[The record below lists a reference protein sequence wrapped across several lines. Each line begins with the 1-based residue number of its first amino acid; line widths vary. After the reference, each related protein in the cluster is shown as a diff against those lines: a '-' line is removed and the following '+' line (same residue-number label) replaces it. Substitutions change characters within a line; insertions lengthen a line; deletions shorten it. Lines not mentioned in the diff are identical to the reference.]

1 MDNASRGS
9 AFDLP
14 QFDGVLLFSMS
25 QPPTTLGQYEIIREI
40 ARSNDI
46 VYEAYDSRMNRR
58 VAVKELAIPAGSTEP
73 QVQDRIARFRRE
85 AQAVGSLN
93 HPNIMTVYAFAE
105 DAGRWYIAMEFL
117 DGTTLRKEIET
128 AGVIEMERAVR
139 IVSETLDGLGHA
151 HANGVV
157 HRDIKPDN
165 VQIVSGGQ
173 VKITD
178 FGIARLTF
186 QPNLTMDGQVF
197 GTPSY
202 MSPEQVVGKE
212 IDARSDLFSVGA
224 MLFEM
229 LAGVKPFAGDNVVSI
244 TYNIVN
250 TAPVQ
255 PGAVPNAIWAVIERA
270 LDKAPSARY
279 GSALEMRDAL
289 QAALA
294 ATKAPPPVAVAPWS
308 LPAATGAPPPVFG
321 TQGAAPPIVGAPF
334 GYGAG
339 SGGTFQ
345 TQGYGPMTGLPN
357 PAHMPPSYTNA
368 PIYYP
373 PPPRT
378 PVISPEASR
387 TIGRFLAIAIT
398 LGLLFAA
405 AFYAFATILGSV
417 TDGGSGRTG
426 VRRQEA
432 AVAGG
437 DAKPDVA
444 TDAKPGAAQARV
456 AGAGGA
462 AGFGGTIAEA
472 ERACARGDAAACGTL
487 DEEAKRLARS
497 GRERDLEEAYRLE
510 GTALTG
516 FNRGKEAVTSYL
528 ASAQLMIRRG
538 AERGEVRER
547 IAAAEDAA
555 TLEIGYSPEIEAF
568 KSQNGY

>member
-1 MDNASRGS
+1 
-9 AFDLP
+9 
-14 QFDGVLLFSMS
+14 MS

-58 VAVKELAIPAGSTEP
+58 VAVKELAIPPGSSEP

-93 HPNIMTVYAFAE
+93 HPNIMTVFAFSE

-117 DGTTLRKEIET
+117 DGTPLRKEIDT
-128 AGVIEMERAVR
+128 DGVIELERAVR

-165 VQIVSGGQ
+165 VQIVSSGQ

-202 MSPEQVVGKE
+202 MSPEQVVGKD
-212 IDARSDLFSVGA
+212 IDARSDIFSVGA

-255 PGAVPNAIWAVIERA
+255 PGAVPNPVWAVIERA
-270 LDKAPSARY
+270 LEKSPSARY
-279 GSALEMRDAL
+279 ASAMEMRDAL

-294 ATKAPPPVAVAPWS
+294 TTKAPPSPPTPAAPWQVVGS
-308 LPAATGAPPPVFG
+308 APTLTGAPPPVFG
-321 TQGAAPPIVGAPF
+321 SPPIAPPPVVGGVG
-334 GYGAG
+334 GYGYGSG

-345 TQGYGPMTGLPN
+345 NQGYGPLQGIPN
-357 PAHMPPSYTNA
+357 PAYMPPSYTNA

-387 TIGRFLAIAIT
+387 AIGRFFAIAIT
-398 LGLLFAA
+398 LALLFGIG
-405 AFYAFATILGSV
+405 FYAFVVVLNSAAAPKTGARAPVSTGS
-417 TDGGSGRTG
+417 
-426 VRRQEA
+426 
-432 AVAGG
+432 
-437 DAKPDVA
+437 
-444 TDAKPGAAQARV
+444 RV
-456 AGAGGA
+456 ASSSAPTSSESSTEERRELPA
-462 AGFGGTIAEA
+462 ANVGFGGTPEEA
-472 ERACARGDAAACGTL
+472 ERECARGNTSACAELDAQAT
-487 DEEAKRLARS
+487 RLAAS
-497 GRERDLEEAYRLE
+497 GSPRDLEEAYRLRGAALA
-510 GTALTG
+510 GTGRDA
-516 FNRGKEAVTSYL
+516 EAVASFLT
-528 ASAQLMIRRG
+528 SAQMMIARG
-538 AERGEVRER
+538 ADRGSVRER
-547 IAAAEDAA
+547 IASAEDVAMTQPSLA
-555 TLEIGYSPEIEAF
+555 PQIEAF
-568 KSQNGY
+568 KGQNGY